1 MKYVTAIF
9 LFVLTIIGA
18 VTMGFLIR
26 DNPQYAVGEPTA
38 IVKDWLQK
46 QGVLSSSVPTDEAAE
61 NTEEESETFWTEEYI
76 GNGKWLVSNAI
87 LPSGYSETELT
98 FEEWISR
105 TKGWSATR
113 LQEYADD
120 LSPEQREAYQ
130 EQLRTYTS
138 EQSQYVDVLEQWY
151 VYEKSGLIEKVQD

>member
-9 LFVLTIIGA
+9 LFVLTILGA

-26 DNPQYAVGEPTA
+26 DNPSYAVGEPTA

-46 QGVLSSSVPTDEAAE
+46 HGVLSSPILTDEATGTMIE
-61 NTEEESETFWTEEYI
+61 NGTFWTEEYT
-76 GNGKWLVSNAI
+76 GNGKWLVSNAV

-113 LQEYADD
+113 LKEYADD

-130 EQLRTYTS
+130 EQLRTYTA
-138 EQSQYVDVLEQWY
+138 EQPQYIDVLEQWY
-151 VYEKSGLIEKVQD
+151 VYEKSGLVEKVQ